1 MKIKNLNLKKILNR
15 CVILNKEEKKKFSG
29 IKFTGSCSPIF
40 SIGEG
45 SYANGINIYCWDSR
59 VEVNIGKYCSLA
71 DNISLIAGGEH
82 DKNWISTYPF
92 IEIWKLKQLEY
103 KKKPRYKGNIEIG
116 HDVWIGNNVVI
127 LSGVNIGHGSVIG
140 AGSIV
145 TKDIDCYT
153 IAAGNPAKEIKK
165 RFDEEVIRDLLDI
178 QWWHWTTERLIRGFT
193 YIDDVKMFIDLAKKG
208 EI

>member
-103 KKKPRYKGNIEIG
+103 KKNLGIREI
-116 HDVWIGNNVVI
+116 
-127 LSGVNIGHGSVIG
+127 
-140 AGSIV
+140 
-145 TKDIDCYT
+145 
-153 IAAGNPAKEIKK
+153 
-165 RFDEEVIRDLLDI
+165 
-178 QWWHWTTERLIRGFT
+178 
-193 YIDDVKMFIDLAKKG
+193 
-208 EI
+208 

>member
-1 MKIKNLNLKKILNR
+1 M
-15 CVILNKEEKKKFSG
+15 
-29 IKFTGSCSPIF
+29 
-40 SIGEG
+40 
-45 SYANGINIYCWDSR
+45 
-59 VEVNIGKYCSLA
+59 
-71 DNISLIAGGEH
+71 
-82 DKNWISTYPF
+82 
-92 IEIWKLKQLEY
+92 
-103 KKKPRYKGNIEIG
+103 
-116 HDVWIGNNVVI
+116 I